1 MNPWRTLLEN
11 PRLYDCVQRAAGAR
25 RTSER
30 LSPLLGSFDG
40 SVLDVGAG
48 TGNWSELLP
57 ATTRYVAL
65 DSDERK
71 LGKLR
76 EKYPRAETIR
86 ADATAIPVEEDAFA
100 HGLCV
105 ALSHH
110 LTDEQLPRLFAELR
124 RVLSRRLVFLDAVRV
139 DSGRGAIRSKAMWS
153 IDRGSH
159 PRHAETL
166 RLVLERE
173 FEIERTETYD
183 VYHRYLLVVAS
194 PRR

>member
-1 MNPWRTLLEN
+1 MNPWRALVEN
-11 PRLYDCVQRAAGAR
+11 PGLYDFVQRAAGAEQTR
-25 RTSER
+25 ER
-30 LSPLLGSFDG
+30 LAPVLGGFTG

-48 TGNWSELLP
+48 TGNWSDLLP
-57 ATTRYVAL
+57 ASTRYVAL

-71 LGKLR
+71 LGQLR
-76 EKYPRAETIR
+76 RKHPGTETIL
-86 ADATAIPVEEDAFA
+86 AEATAIPVGDNTFE

-110 LTDEQLPRLFAELR
+110 LSDDQLPALFLELQ
-124 RVLSRRLVFLDAVRV
+124 RVVSRRLVFLDAVRV
-139 DSGRGAIRSKAMWS
+139 DAGRGAIRSRAMWA

-159 PRHAETL
+159 PRDEGTL
-166 RLVLERE
+166 RVALEPYL
-173 FEIERTETYD
+173 EIERAETYD